1 MNTTYHLS
9 SAQEMSVDIL
19 EAIKM
24 TYKSRPI
31 TITIE
36 DDSNFELSTETK
48 NLLDIR
54 LNDYLKN
61 PNDVQDFDTLLD
73 ELESRI

>member
-61 PNDVQDFDTLLD
+61 PNDVQDFYTLLD